1 MNQMGTSQ
9 EKRRH
14 RRLILV
20 AIALL
25 AILAVAA
32 FASYSLYRLTRSVE
46 MTKQEAQTMIPALP
60 PFANPDFDVV
70 VTPAVVALPAS
81 NRSVSVQ
88 LELTA
93 TNLTHDETLV
103 LETHS
108 NLPGYSA
115 NFKPTSVTLHPGA
128 SIRIELTITIPSGI
142 QNGIYPMSIIARGNT
157 TQGGS
162 WLVIMIGPSQIGPP
176 S

>member
-1 MNQMGTSQ
+1 MSASH

-14 RRLILV
+14 RRLITV

-25 AILAVAA
+25 TILAVAT
-32 FASYSLYRLTRSVE
+32 FASYSLYSLRRSVE
-46 MTKQEAQTMIPALP
+46 MTKDAQTMIPALP
-60 PFANPDFDVV
+60 PFANQNFDVV

-81 NRSVSVQ
+81 NRSVTVQ

-103 LETHS
+103 LETHV

-115 NFKPTSVTLHPGA
+115 NFNPTSVTLHPGA
-128 SIRIELTITIPSGI
+128 SIGIELTITIPSGI

>member
-1 MNQMGTSQ
+1 MSACH
-9 EKRRH
+9 EKPRH

-20 AIALL
+20 AFALL
-25 AILAVAA
+25 AILAVAT
-32 FASYSLYRLTRSVE
+32 FASYSLYSLRRSVE
-46 MTKQEAQTMIPALP
+46 MTKDAQTMIPALP

-81 NRSVSVQ
+81 NRSVTVQ

-115 NFKPTSVTLHPGA
+115 NFNPTSVTLHPGG
-128 SIRIELTITIPSGI
+128 SILVELTITIPSGV

-157 TQGGS
+157 TQGGG